1 MPHLRIVFTGFL
13 ALALFACSDAAPAG
27 GMDVPGRDG
36 GPVPIGGMDE
46 QPPIPDDGPR
56 ELRIIC
62 PNNLPEGSSCNPV
75 SNSET
80 DLYALVGSDSVE
92 LTISLL
98 SGAGAVRDARVAFK
112 MYDDRGAEAGR
123 MGVGGSVLV
132 STNGQTDQRGEAT
145 VQLRV
150 GDEET
155 TFEVEATAANAERP
169 VRWLVTVGRQ
179 GEGGLRVSLNYDP
192 ANGRYTF
199 RQLRKAEVLLFDREN
214 CAQLAQTVTDLFGA
228 YLSVPVEPFD
238 SVDNT
243 ANILG
248 LEDRARF
255 TVAAVAYNAEDN
267 TVAFGCADAIEVVGG
282 RSTAVS
288 LDVRDLPL
296 YFKDRFRMLHSFDLT
311 GLLRMSDNE
320 SLQTVAQVLD
330 IVRII
335 GSDGQERQE
344 HLRQLLCDIADLGD
358 TVCNLLGRVGAAL
371 IDRVLNEV
379 IATEV
384 PQVYAALR
392 AISDVLTILT
402 DMTIIGEFEFVVET
416 ADSMGYI
423 PPQVNPEAANE
434 TRFQKFRFVWR
445 NGCPPGADCNQ
456 EFPIGELQDDG
467 MVVDRAAPIRGEF
480 TARLVGDELE
490 IHEHTLEIRYALIL
504 LGLLE
509 QWVIPAAIGAEPP
522 FTLDEMLASLLPC
535 ESIDNTLG
543 LNGFCQ
549 DVLVEGLAGALREE
563 LGRLSFGNDDFTLE
577 GWCTPVDEDG
587 DLRIDLL
594 QDGFWS
600 GIIGGELE
608 FLGCFN
614 GCRGLDCQPE
624 ECIVPAMPPMRGE
637 MAMEGD

>member
-1 MPHLRIVFTGFL
+1 
-13 ALALFACSDAAPAG
+13 
-27 GMDVPGRDG
+27 
-36 GPVPIGGMDE
+36 
-46 QPPIPDDGPR
+46 
-56 ELRIIC
+56 
-62 PNNLPEGSSCNPV
+62 
-75 SNSET
+75 
-80 DLYALVGSDSVE
+80 
-92 LTISLL
+92 
-98 SGAGAVRDARVAFK
+98 
-112 MYDDRGAEAGR
+112 
-123 MGVGGSVLV
+123 
-132 STNGQTDQRGEAT
+132 
-145 VQLRV
+145 
-150 GDEET
+150 
-155 TFEVEATAANAERP
+155 
-169 VRWLVTVGRQ
+169 LVTVGRQ
-179 GEGGLRVSLNYDP
+179 GEGGLRVTLNYDP

-199 RQLRKAEVLLFDREN
+199 RQLRQAEVLLFDREN

-228 YLSVPVEPFD
+228 FLSVPISPFD

-255 TVAAVAYNAEDN
+255 TVAAIAYNAEDN

-282 RSTAVS
+282 RSTAVNI
-288 LDVRDLPL
+288 DVRDLPL

-320 SLQTVAQVLD
+320 SLRTVAQVLD

-335 GSDGQERQE
+335 GSDSGERQE

-358 TVCNLLGRVGAAL
+358 TVCNLLGRVAANL

-379 IATEV
+379 IAREA

-402 DMTIIGEFEFVVET
+402 DMTIVGEFEFVVET
-416 ADSMGYI
+416 ADAMGHI
-423 PPQVNPEAANE
+423 PPLANPEAANE

-445 NGCPPGADCNQ
+445 NGCPPGADCTQ

-467 MVVDRAAPIRGEF
+467 MIVDRAAPIRGEF
-480 TARLVGDELE
+480 LARLVGDELE
-490 IHEHTLEIRYALIL
+490 IHEHTLQIRYGLIL

-509 QWVIPAAIGAEPP
+509 QWVIPAAVGAEPP
-522 FTLDEMLASLLPC
+522 FTLAEMLATLLPC
-535 ESIDNTLG
+535 DDIDDILG
-543 LNGFCQ
+543 GLDGFCQ

-577 GWCTPVDEDG
+577 GWCTPIDEDG

-594 QDGFWS
+594 QDGFWA
-600 GIIGGELE
+600 GNIGGELD

-614 GCRGLDCQPE
+614 GCRGLQCQPE

-637 MAMEGD
+637 MAMEGN